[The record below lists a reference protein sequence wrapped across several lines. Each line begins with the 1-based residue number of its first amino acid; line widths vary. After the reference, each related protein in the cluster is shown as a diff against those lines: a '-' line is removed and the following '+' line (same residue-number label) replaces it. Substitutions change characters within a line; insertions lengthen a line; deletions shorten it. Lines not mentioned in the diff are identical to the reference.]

1 MIGGWVLAMC
11 WLQLIA
17 GMPWMQK
24 SESALI
30 VHFTVALQMRIWA
43 GCAHLGCWWM
53 QWWQWSYERK
63 SFPILQSFTLFP
75 APQKYVNRMHTAQGS
90 TRVQK
95 FPGIKRSWSGFE
107 NCKRQIFKSCPC
119 SLLVRFLS
127 LGSLCCW
134 NFMSWCSLLRFF
146 SLGLALCCWWDFMSC
161 RPQKNVR
168 VR

>member
-1 MIGGWVLAMC
+1 MEINLNAGDDAAITTLERYSLWDIDNMYTICPYHQVQYTFMHWFLTLADFKYIWRYLDAIWIFGWMIGGWVLAMC

-43 GCAHLGCWWM
+43 APTWDAGECSGDSEVMSA
-53 QWWQWSYERK
+53 K

-95 FPGIKRSWSGFE
+95 FPG
-107 NCKRQIFKSCPC
+107 P
-119 SLLVRFLS
+119 
-127 LGSLCCW
+127 
-134 NFMSWCSLLRFF
+134 M
-146 SLGLALCCWWDFMSC
+146 
-161 RPQKNVR
+161 
-168 VR
+168 

>member
-43 GCAHLGCWWM
+43 APTWDAGECSGDSEVMSA
-53 QWWQWSYERK
+53 K

-90 TRVQK
+90 TRLQK

-119 SLLVRFLS
+119 SLLLRFL
-127 LGSLCCW
+127 
-134 NFMSWCSLLRFF
+134 
-146 SLGLALCCWWDFMSC
+146 SLGLALCWWDFISC